1 MKLTGMASMLLTIVP
16 AVTAA
21 ASVELTAFANKPFCE
36 TVARLTGDQFVFE
49 SGLSRTVEWV
59 PVELKG
65 EGPTVRRCSSLD
77 KTIID
82 LDNNG
87 RADLLVKTTFCMKGD
102 LSDSFYMFP
111 ADSNVLEEVNWQD
124 MSSLLAT
131 HDKFERTGGTYPL
144 TSLRGDKGGTP
155 PALTT
160 TFFLQPFLLDGT
172 SYVGLADARREWL
185 VIAKYRGGERFEDLC
200 YLHAGKF

>member
-49 SGLSRTVEWV
+49 NGLSGTVEWV

-77 KTIID
+77 KTSID

-102 LSDSFYMFP
+102 LSDSFYVFP
-111 ADSNVLEEVNWQD
+111 ADSNVLEEANWQD
-124 MSSLLAT
+124 LSPLLAT
-131 HDKFERTGGTYPL
+131 HDKFERTGGSYPL
-144 TSLRGDKGGTP
+144 ASLPVDKVSP
-155 PALTT
+155 APALSTVFT
-160 TFFLQPFLLDGT
+160 IQPFRLDGVA
-172 SYVGLADARREWL
+172 YIGLTDARREWM
-185 VIAKYRGGERFEDLC
+185 VIAEYRGGERFEDLC
-200 YLHAGKF
+200 YFHSAN

>member
-49 SGLSRTVEWV
+49 NGLSGTVEWV

-87 RADLLVKTTFCMKGD
+87 RADLLVKTTAVQ
-102 LSDSFYMFP
+102 DSR
-111 ADSNVLEEVNWQD
+111 NWV
-124 MSSLLAT
+124 A
-131 HDKFERTGGTYPL
+131 
-144 TSLRGDKGGTP
+144 
-155 PALTT
+155 
-160 TFFLQPFLLDGT
+160 
-172 SYVGLADARREWL
+172 ARL
-185 VIAKYRGGERFEDLC
+185 I
-200 YLHAGKF
+200 